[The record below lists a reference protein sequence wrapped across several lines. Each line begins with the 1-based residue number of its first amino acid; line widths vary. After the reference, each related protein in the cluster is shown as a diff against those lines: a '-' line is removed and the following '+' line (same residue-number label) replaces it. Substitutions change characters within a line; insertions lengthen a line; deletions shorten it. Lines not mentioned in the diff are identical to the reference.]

1 VVSLVSFPTLPRHCS
16 RGLEGGDGCLVV
28 VVSVVA
34 WLGRGAFFWLQFVRA
49 DWGEGTLGKRRPA
62 ILLMASKGQ
71 FGVFS
76 VNASGRVRQYPIV
89 VLQRTETSPP
99 PPYVCLLPSL

>member
-1 VVSLVSFPTLPRHCS
+1 MSRCRRLRRCMAGPRCIFLV
-16 RGLEGGDGCLVV
+16 
-28 VVSVVA
+28 
-34 WLGRGAFFWLQFVRA
+34 QFVRA
-49 DWGEGTLGKRRPA
+49 EWEEGIFGQGRPE

-89 VLQRTETSPP
+89 FLQRTETSPP